1 MDSQDGKGLLGV
13 LFAILIIFL
22 IAWIA
27 TPWLQKTGRLV
38 PDETAAVAVLKQ
50 IHSAQGD
57 YYGATRMYGSM
68 GKLSNSKL
76 MAQTQDN
83 FKSGGYEFSH
93 SASGSGRGW
102 CATAIPESGKS
113 GRRFGIDESG
123 SVYEGVS
130 VNACYMGSLD
140 RSGGSVVK

>member
-1 MDSQDGKGLLGV
+1 V
-13 LFAILIIFL
+13 ILIVFGL
-22 IAWIA
+22 IAVPKMLRNRAGGEGEIA
-27 TPWLQKTGRLV
+27 
-38 PDETAAVAVLKQ
+38 AIAVLKQ
-50 IHSAQGD
+50 IHTAQAD
-57 YYGATRMYGSM
+57 LFGASRMYGSM
-68 GKLSNSKL
+68 QRLSNSKL
-76 MAQTQDN
+76 IQRSQDS
-83 FKSGGYEFSH
+83 FKELGYEFYH
-93 SASGSGRGW
+93 STDGRGSTW